1 MGKRN
6 NRRTG
11 RSQPTA
17 TFNRLHQIILARE
30 TNQTLLQTTAVLHRT
45 TILRQTI
52 TNTPYLYPN
61 HSSLYVNTTFQQQY
75 IQFPHP
81 ALFNQQLPTT
91 PFVPSFYH
99 HPNYNTIRP
108 SSATH
113 LFDRDG
119 TPCNIQRHQPP
130 HTHFR
135 LTSATSRN
143 LQRLFAVF
151 PIPIHRDGSGTDPS
165 RLPHNNRFG
174 TTPTKIRPN
183 LPSSFQ
189 PPSSSSTLIAF
200 FSTTLSSYV
209 SCTTPAAKLESR
221 RLNYKGEYY
230 FISFFLS
237 HTL

>member
-30 TNQTLLQTTAVLHRT
+30 TNQTLLQTTAVLRST

-119 TPCNIQRHQPP
+119 TPCNVNSDINP
-130 HTHFR
+130 HTPI
-135 LTSATSRN
+135 SAS
-143 LQRLFAVF
+143 L
-151 PIPIHRDGSGTDPS
+151 PPPPGTYNVS
-165 RLPHNNRFG
+165 
-174 TTPTKIRPN
+174 
-183 LPSSFQ
+183 LPSSPSPFIETEVGRILHDYRTTTDSEPHPPRFDPTYPPPSNLHHLPQHSLPSQ
-189 PPSSSSTLIAF
+189 PPSHHTFHAPPQQQSW
-200 FSTTLSSYV
+200 
-209 SCTTPAAKLESR
+209 
-221 RLNYKGEYY
+221 
-230 FISFFLS
+230 S
-237 HTL
+237 HAD